1 MWLRAISSKVTLTK
15 VIWPT
20 SSIELQVKNALI
32 AFKLALPSLIE
43 YRTDKSI
50 H

>member
-1 MWLRAISSKVTLTK
+1 MWLRAILSKVTLTK
-15 VIWPT
+15 VTWPT
-20 SSIELQVKNALI
+20 PSIGLQVKNALI
-32 AFKLALPSLIE
+32 NLALPSLIE